1 MLKSKHYSNKQNE
14 YIDMN
19 NDFKVTK
26 KGTALVIELGRSL
39 DTANAPA
46 LQNELATY
54 VGQEDI
60 EKVVFDA
67 SELLT
72 LSSSGLRTVY
82 FSKQRLGNKPEIVFV
97 NCAKEIYHTL
107 KLIGLAPSIKFLNVE
122 TKKVVRQ
129 QEKLDDFSCN
139 NDIVCY
145 SMKLG
150 QSED

>member
-1 MLKSKHYSNKQNE
+1 M
-14 YIDMN
+14 
-19 NDFKVTK
+19 NDFKVTLN
-26 KGTALVIELGRSL
+26 GTALLIELGRSL
-39 DTANAPA
+39 NTTNAPA
-46 LQNELATY
+46 LQEELTKY
-54 VGQEDI
+54 VGKPI

-67 SELLT
+67 SELLQ

-82 FSKQRLGNKPEIVFV
+82 YAKQRLGNKPEIVFV

>member
-1 MLKSKHYSNKQNE
+1 M
-14 YIDMN
+14 D
-19 NDFKVTK
+19 NDFKVSLN
-26 KGTALVIELGRSL
+26 GTALIVELGRVL
-39 DTANAPA
+39 NTANAST
-46 LQNELATY
+46 LQEELAKY
-54 VGQEDI
+54 VGQPI

-97 NCAKEIYHTL
+97 NCAKEIYNTL
-107 KLIGLAPSIKFLNVE
+107 KMIGLASSIKFVNVE
-122 TKKVVRQ
+122 NKKIVRS
-129 QEKLDDFSCN
+129 KDALDEFAAN
-139 NDIVCY
+139 NDVVCY